1 MAEEGVSFERI
12 TRIYREE
19 TGKSTLTK
27 LEADFYE
34 KMKEYYEDLK
44 SRANKELSND
54 PHSSKAVLLQD
65 EFRKVKQKR
74 DQIYRARE
82 RKIVI
87 MASAKVGGTEVDT
100 NVLAKG
106 EKVLFDRL
114 VEELKGAREQ
124 IFRGSAPSP
133 KMKEKPK
140 SKTEK
145 KAEEPAPPKKKERT
159 EGSEDTLAVIQ
170 VLEDIPPFAG
180 IDVTYELKK
189 EEIVT
194 LPMKVARILSDS
206 GKARVLEISNP

>member
-106 EKVLFDRL
+106 EKVLFERL

-124 IFRGSAPSP
+124 IFQGSAPSP

-189 EEIVT
+189 EEVVT

-206 GKARVLEISNP
+206 GKARVLEIKPC